1 MKPEGKSKI
10 QSLISDLS
18 GLKSRNPEES
28 RLKDWKDKTEK
39 RLEGSFRGSWIVSL
53 RCRASRDLHEY
64 PTNEINS

>member
-39 RLEGSFRGSWIVSL
+39 RLEGSFRGSWIVCAVEL
-53 RCRASRDLHEY
+53 AAICM
-64 PTNEINS
+64 NIQQMK